1 MEKNALCQE
10 IAPNVDRG
18 TGTGIKVRNGLIEHS
33 SGMWIPLKKSQTID
47 STISCLAFYL
57 FTFAIIPHYFSN
69 VLVIIYNQYSHVEHI
84 QLESDNLSDYR
95 WILIKIEN
103 TYHHNVCNMIAK

>member
-33 SGMWIPLKKSQTID
+33 SGMWIPLKKICCQT
-47 STISCLAFYL
+47 LVFYRL
-57 FTFAIIPHYFSN
+57 Y
-69 VLVIIYNQYSHVEHI
+69 
-84 QLESDNLSDYR
+84 YR
-95 WILIKIEN
+95 P
-103 TYHHNVCNMIAK
+103 

>member
-33 SGMWIPLKKSQTID
+33 SGMWIPLKKYVTVNGED
-47 STISCLAFYL
+47 TPNEYVRLLLAVQSL
-57 FTFAIIPHYFSN
+57 
-69 VLVIIYNQYSHVEHI
+69 
-84 QLESDNLSDYR
+84 
-95 WILIKIEN
+95 K
-103 TYHHNVCNMIAK
+103 